1 MQLIVAVTAL
11 AALGGAFPDNIRALR
26 RGGASNIMGRNA
38 GNPLAGEQEAKEMPK
53 YDVATTNGCYK
64 SPGELK
70 VKMTKIEYNSESACG
85 EKICGKEGFL
95 VAGSMGGRDCYC
107 GNTYPPEEDLVD
119 DDNCNMPCSGFGE
132 NACEFASLGALG
144 GDRN

>member
-26 RGGASNIMGRNA
+26 RWGASNIMGRDA
-38 GNPLAGEQEAKEMPK
+38 GNPLAGKQEAKEMPQ

-64 SPGELK
+64 SAGELK
-70 VKMTKIEYNSESACG
+70 VKMEKIRYNSESECG
-85 EKICGKEGFL
+85 ERICAKEGYL
-95 VAGSMGGRDCYC
+95 VGGSMGGRDCYC
-107 GNTYPPEEDLVD
+107 GNTYPPEEDLVED
-119 DDNCNMPCSGFGE
+119 DKCNIPCSGFGE
-132 NACEFASLGALG
+132 VACKFASLGALG

>member
-11 AALGGAFPDNIRALR
+11 AALGGALPDNIRSLR
-26 RGGASNIMGRNA
+26 RWGASNIMGRQA
-38 GNPLAGEQEAKEMPK
+38 GDPLAGKQEKAEMPK
-53 YDVATTNGCYK
+53 YKVATTNGCYK

-70 VKMTKIEYNSESACG
+70 VKMTKIEYNSESECG
-85 EKICGKEGFL
+85 ERICAKEGFL
-95 VAGSMGGRDCYC
+95 VGGSMGGMDCYC
-107 GNTYPPEEDLVD
+107 GNTYPPKEDLVE